1 MSISLL
7 YEQDPGFLSALL
19 VRQSEDYENF
29 AKGIYGLLRQ
39 AKEIA
44 EESGDVRYESDNRED
59 EIDELRDKLDTIYRK
74 AIATDTRSFK
84 SEQKD
89 FVEYVVRLAEEE

>member
-1 MSISLL
+1 MRLSERIADTIDDTDTALWIA
-7 YEQDPGFLSALL
+7 YEICAM
-19 VRQSEDYENF
+19 
-29 AKGIYGLLRQ
+29 
-39 AKEIA
+39 
-44 EESGDVRYESDNRED
+44 ED

>member
-1 MSISLL
+1 MR
-7 YEQDPGFLSALL
+7 LSERIADTIDDTDTALWIA
-19 VRQSEDYENF
+19 D
-29 AKGIYGLLRQ
+29 
-39 AKEIA
+39 EIWA
-44 EESGDVRYESDNRED
+44 MED

-89 FVEYVVRLAEEE
+89 FVEYVVRLAEEDV

>member
-1 MSISLL
+1 MGTHTR
-7 YEQDPGFLSALL
+7 EDVMRLSERIADTIDDTDTALWIA
-19 VRQSEDYENF
+19 D
-29 AKGIYGLLRQ
+29 
-39 AKEIA
+39 EIWA
-44 EESGDVRYESDNRED
+44 MED

-89 FVEYVVRLAEEE
+89 FVEYVVRLAEEDSAF